1 MKVIVRRNWADASK
15 AWIDVQTY
23 TGLKLPPAG
32 MQYKLSFMDKD
43 SIPAQMIVTSDGVS
57 WVDGLGGGY
66 KGKTVLD
73 MTIEEPQRGS
83 ESGGSGSGVLYDDV
97 EFQNVQ
103 VSNGND
109 TTLTLLLNGAPLTSG
124 EVVIHYFSTLGADD
138 PLFPNRAQIYVFDVE
153 DDIVIH
159 TGFGSGIEYTLYVFL
174 PTGAVK
180 SIGLEDPVGGGGGEP
195 G

>member
-1 MKVIVRRNWADASK
+1 MKVIVRRNWADASN

-43 SIPAQMIVTSDGVS
+43 SIPAQMIVTSDGPS

-73 MTIEEPQRGS
+73 MTIEEPQVG
-83 ESGGSGSGVLYDDV
+83 SGGGSCFTPFYDEVQIANILADGV
-97 EFQNVQ
+97 N
-103 VSNGND
+103 
-109 TTLTLLLNGAPLTSG
+109 TTTVTFLLNGEQITNSAWLIYTTHNDFSNGVDYKHLENGTVNIVTGKVGEPAYRLYILLATG
-124 EVVIHYFSTLGADD
+124 EVRILDLENWPSGA
-138 PLFPNRAQIYVFDVE
+138 
-153 DDIVIH
+153 
-159 TGFGSGIEYTLYVFL
+159 
-174 PTGAVK
+174 
-180 SIGLEDPVGGGGGEP
+180 P

>member
-23 TGLKLPPAG
+23 TGLKLPPPEI
-32 MQYKLSFMDKD
+32 QYRLSFMDKD
-43 SIPAQMIVTSDGVS
+43 SIPAQMIVTSDGAS

-66 KGKTVLD
+66 KGKTVLN

-103 VSNGND
+103 VSNGNN

-124 EVVIHYFSTLGADD
+124 EVVIHYLSTLGEDD
-138 PLFPNRAQIYVFDVE
+138 PLFPNSAQIHVFDVE

-159 TGFGSGIEYTLYVFL
+159 TGNGSGAEYTLYVFL

-180 SIGLEDPVGGGGGEP
+180 LIDLEDSAPAGP